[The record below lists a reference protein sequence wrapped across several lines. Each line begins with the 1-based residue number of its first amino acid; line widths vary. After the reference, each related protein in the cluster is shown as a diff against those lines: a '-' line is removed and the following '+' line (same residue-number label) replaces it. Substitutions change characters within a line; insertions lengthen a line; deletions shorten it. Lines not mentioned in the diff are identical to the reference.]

1 VIVIAFLRLAVLC
14 LLVVVTFSDRADAAS
29 PNIIHVLI
37 DDMGYSDLGCYGN
50 ADVKTP
56 HIDRLASEGLKFKN
70 FYTNSPIC
78 SPSRTAWTTGQYPA
92 RHRILSF
99 LAKREENEKRG
110 MPNWLD
116 PDVWTVADGLKG
128 AGYATGHFGKWHM
141 GGQRDVSE
149 APLISEYGFDKSLTN
164 FEGLGDRVLP
174 LNNAFDGTAPKR
186 YSLGSENLG
195 HGEITWLD
203 RDKVTGAFVSGAV
216 AFIDHAKAANKPF
229 FLNLWPDDVH
239 SPFFPSEAKSNL
251 KMKRKRYLAVAEDMD
266 RQFGVLFDKIRKD
279 ETLRKNTIIILTSDN
294 GPEPGA
300 GSAEPYRGTK
310 GQLYE
315 GGIREPLIVWAPGL
329 MKPTAVGKVNSTS
342 WLTSLDVARSVLSIA
357 GVKVAEEKKL
367 DGEDLSQTLLGA
379 EEQSRKAPLIWVRP
393 PDRPGPADA
402 PWPDLAIREGKWK
415 LLTMADGSATE
426 LYDLSEDPT
435 EMRNVADSNA
445 EVVGRLRKQ
454 AVGWFEET
462 FKGTFPSHR

>member
-1 VIVIAFLRLAVLC
+1 MAAN
-14 LLVVVTFSDRADAAS
+14 RADAAS
-29 PNIIHVLI
+29 PNIVHVLI

-50 ADVKTP
+50 AAVRTP
-56 HIDRLASEGLKFKN
+56 NIDRLASEGLKFTN

-110 MPNWLD
+110 MPNWLNAE
-116 PDVWTVADGLKG
+116 VWTVADGLKA

-149 APLISEYGFDKSLTN
+149 APLISEYGFDQSLTN

-174 LNNAFDGTAPKR
+174 LLNAFDGSEPKR

-195 HGEITWLD
+195 HGKITWLD
-203 RDKVTGAFVSGAV
+203 RDRVTGAFVTGAV
-216 AFIDHAKAANKPF
+216 AFIDQAEAAKKPF
-229 FLNLWPDDVH
+229 FINLWPDDVH
-239 SPFFPSEAKSNL
+239 SPFFPSETKSDL
-251 KMKRKRYLAVAEDMD
+251 KMKRRRYLAVAEDMD
-266 RQFGVLFDKIRKD
+266 RQLGVLFDKIRND
-279 ETLRKNTIIILTSDN
+279 ESLRKNTIVIVTSDN

-300 GSAEPYRGTK
+300 GSAEPYRGSK

-329 MKPTAVGKVNSTS
+329 MKSTAVGKANSVSWFTS
-342 WLTSLDVARSVLSIA
+342 VDVARSLLSLA
-357 GVKVAEEKKL
+357 GVQGAADQKL

-379 EEQSRKAPLIWVRP
+379 EEQSRKSPLIWVRP
-393 PDRPGPADA
+393 PDRPGPVEA
-402 PWPDLAIREGKWK
+402 PLPDLAIREGNWK
-415 LLTMADGSATE
+415 LLTMADGSSMQ
-426 LYDLSEDPT
+426 LYDLDADPT
-435 EMRNVADSNA
+435 EKTDVASSHQDVA
-445 EVVGRLRKQ
+445 GRLKSQ
-454 AVGWFEET
+454 AIGWFDDV
-462 FKGTFPSHR
+462 FKGSFPSHR

>member
-1 VIVIAFLRLAVLC
+1 
-14 LLVVVTFSDRADAAS
+14 
-29 PNIIHVLI
+29 
-37 DDMGYSDLGCYGN
+37 
-50 ADVKTP
+50 
-56 HIDRLASEGLKFKN
+56 
-70 FYTNSPIC
+70 
-78 SPSRTAWTTGQYPA
+78 
-92 RHRILSF
+92 
-99 LAKREENEKRG
+99 
-110 MPNWLD
+110 
-116 PDVWTVADGLKG
+116 
-128 AGYATGHFGKWHM
+128 M

-149 APLISEYGFDKSLTN
+149 APLISEYGFDQSLTN

-174 LNNAFDGTAPKR
+174 LLNEYDGREPRR

-195 HGEITWLD
+195 RGEMTWLD

-216 AFIDHAKAANKPF
+216 EFIDRAKAANKPF
-229 FLNLWPDDVH
+229 FVNLWPDDVH

-329 MKPTAVGKVNSTS
+329 MKSSSVGKLNGTS
-342 WLTSLDVARSVLSIA
+342 WLTSVDMARSVLSIA
-357 GVKVAEEKKL
+357 GVKVAAEKKL
-367 DGEDLSQTLLGA
+367 DGEDLSPTLLGV

-393 PDRPGPADA
+393 PDRPGPVDA

-415 LLTMADGSATE
+415 LLTMANGSATE
-426 LYDLSEDPT
+426 LYDLSADPT

-445 EVVGRLRKQ
+445 EVVERLKKQ

-462 FKGTFPSHR
+462 FQGTFPSHR